1 MSSTQQD
8 FAIFNKFN
16 FERKPVAVK
25 YLFDKPVGINRLDKR
40 MRICE
45 MLKEAQAGTPFYADK
60 GNLLCAGPE
69 ILGIKDIADNI
80 SAVSGLLAVELGI
93 FKEPCAA
100 QRVYPHLAT
109 LPGNTANYI
118 AFSTLDK
125 VSFYPDVLIITANVS
140 QAEILLRASTYA
152 EGKVWTHKITPF
164 AGCSWIYIYP
174 YITGELNY
182 TVTGL
187 SWGMKAHQ
195 VFPEGL
201 FLISI
206 PFNLLPT
213 IIQNLKDMKWV
224 PKAYSLGR
232 EKYDKYL
239 LEINN
244 RIKTKVSSLLH
255 QGM

>member
-1 MSSTQQD
+1 MSLIQQD
-8 FAIFNKFN
+8 FAIFDKFN

-25 YLFDKPVGINRLDKR
+25 YLFHKPEGINRLER
-40 MRICE
+40 NMRICE
-45 MLKEAQAGTPFYADK
+45 MLKEAQAGIPFYADK
-60 GNLLCAGPE
+60 DNLLCAGPE
-69 ILGIKDIADNI
+69 LLGIKKIEDNI
-80 SAVSGLLAVELGI
+80 SAISGLLAAELGI

-109 LPGNTANYI
+109 LPMNTAHYI

-125 VSFYPDVLIITANVS
+125 ASFYPDVLIITASVS
-140 QAEILLRASTYA
+140 QAEILLRASTYT

-164 AGCSWIYIYP
+164 AGCSWLYIYP

-187 SWGMKAHQ
+187 SWGMKAHE

-213 IIQNLKDMKWV
+213 ITQNLKDMEWV
-224 PKAYSLGR
+224 PAAYALGK
-232 EKYDKYL
+232 EGYDKYL
-239 LEINN
+239 LEISNK
-244 RIKTKVSSLLH
+244 IKAKTSPTLN
-255 QGM
+255 

>member
-1 MSSTQQD
+1 MNLIQRD
-8 FAIFNKFN
+8 FVIFDNFK

-25 YLFDKPVGINRLDKR
+25 YLLDKPQGIDRLDKN

-45 MLKEAQAGTPFYADK
+45 MLKEAQAGIPFYADK
-60 GNLLCAGPE
+60 GNLLCAGQE
-69 ILGIKDIADNI
+69 LLGIKKIEDNI
-80 SAVSGLLAVELGI
+80 PAISGVLAAELGI

-109 LPGNTANYI
+109 LPKNTANYI

-125 VSFYPDVLIITANVS
+125 TSFYPDVLIITASVS
-140 QAEILLRASTYA
+140 QAEILLRASTYT
-152 EGKVWTHKITPF
+152 EGKVWVHKITPF

-174 YITGELNY
+174 YLTGELNY

-187 SWGMKAHQ
+187 AWGMKAHE

-224 PKAYSLGR
+224 PEAYALGK
-232 EKYDKYL
+232 EEYDKYL
-239 LEINN
+239 LKITNKIKDKASN
-244 RIKTKVSSLLH
+244 ALKMRI
-255 QGM
+255 